1 MSNGE
6 KKQAPSL
13 TLSEQQREFLDTALT
28 EYQDQLG
35 QDDAAQDYLRTRGLS
50 ADKQAYFR
58 LGYVSDPVP
67 GHEKFKGRI
76 VIPYLTRN
84 GVVGMK
90 FRALDPEAKAKYLN
104 LPRQA
109 PRIFN
114 PEAFFSDKPY
124 IAICEG
130 EMDAMTAHSRLLPA
144 VGMPGVSSWEE
155 WFSRPFAGY
164 EVIYVLA
171 DNDDK
176 GQGAKFAD
184 ELSERLEN
192 VRTILMPPGE
202 DVNSFVIK
210 EGHEALLGKVGL
222 CSA

>member
-1 MSNGE
+1 M
-6 KKQAPSL
+6 
-13 TLSEQQREFLDTALT
+13 DTALT
-28 EYQDQLG
+28 EYQDQLAT
-35 QDDAAQDYLRTRGLS
+35 DDAAQDYLRNRGLS

-58 LGYVSDPVP
+58 LGFISDPVP
-67 GHEKFKGRI
+67 GHEKFSGRI

-90 FRALDPEAKAKYLN
+90 FRAIEDRKDKYLN

-109 PRIFN
+109 PRIYN

-130 EMDAMTAHSRLLPA
+130 EIDAITAHSRLLPS
-144 VGMPGVSSWEE
+144 VGLPGVSSWQE
-155 WFSRPFAGY
+155 WFSRPFNGY

-192 VRTILMPPGE
+192 VRTILMPEGM
-202 DVNSFVIK
+202 DVNTFVS
-210 EGHEALLGKVGL
+210 ENNHDALLERVGIY
-222 CSA
+222 SD